1 MKLTTIAIPVVLL
14 ASACAAATPTPE
26 LVRAREA
33 YRRAEHSPESRLAP
47 ASLLSA
53 RQALDK
59 AEAAHKD
66 DPQSN
71 EEKSQAYVAQRRA
84 ELAMIEATMQAQ
96 RNERALVEQQY
107 EQLQTSRINM
117 SQEQVRNLNSQLYTQ
132 SERANA
138 ALSATAAELQR
149 ERERAQNALASLEKI
164 AQVKEESRGTVL
176 TLSGQVLFVTGKSE
190 LLPAARDQL
199 QAVAKALLDQGDA
212 RAIVIEG
219 HTDSRGDETMNMT
232 LSQQRA
238 EAVRSFLINAGVPA
252 ERMTAV
258 GRGEGAPVASND
270 TAEGRANN
278 RRVELVLSNNSATR
292 GTELSSEQKPGAPAG
307 MR

>member
-1 MKLTTIAIPVVLL
+1 MKPTITAISAVLL
-14 ASACAAATPTPE
+14 ASACAASTPSPE

-33 YRRAEHSPESRLAP
+33 YSRAEHAPESRLAP

-59 AEAAHKD
+59 AEAAHNED
-66 DPQSN
+66 AQSN

-84 ELAMIEATMQAQ
+84 ELALIEGTMQGQ
-96 RNERALVEQQY
+96 RNQRALIEQQY
-107 EQLQTSRINM
+107 EQLQTSRINS
-117 SQEQVRNLNSQLYTQ
+117 SQEQVKNLNSQLYTQ

-138 ALSATAAELQR
+138 ALNASAAELQR
-149 ERERAQNALASLEKI
+149 ERERTQNALASLEKI

-176 TLSGQVLFVTGKSE
+176 TLSGGVLFVTGKSE

-199 QAVAKALLDQGDA
+199 QTVAKALIDQGDS

-219 HTDSRGDETMNMT
+219 HTDSRGDEGTNMT

-238 EAVRSFLINAGVPA
+238 EAVRSFLITSGVPA
-252 ERMTAV
+252 ERITAV
-258 GRGEGAPVASND
+258 GRGESAPIASND

-278 RRVELVLSNNSATR
+278 RRVELILSKS
-292 GTELSSEQKPGAPAG
+292 GSGSEVSSSQ
-307 MR
+307 R

>member
-1 MKLTTIAIPVVLL
+1 MKLTITAITVVLF
-14 ASACAAATPTPE
+14 ASACAASTPSPE

-33 YRRAEHSPESRLAP
+33 YSRAEHAPESRLAP

-66 DPQSN
+66 DAQSN

-84 ELAMIEATMQAQ
+84 ELALIEGTMQGQ
-96 RNERALVEQQY
+96 RNQRALIEQQY
-107 EQLQTSRINM
+107 EQLQTSRINT
-117 SQEQVRNLNSQLYTQ
+117 SQEQVKNLNSQLYTQ

-138 ALSATAAELQR
+138 ALNASAAELQR
-149 ERERAQNALASLEKI
+149 ERERTQNALASLEKI

-176 TLSGQVLFVTGKSE
+176 TLSGGVLFVTGKSE

-199 QAVAKALLDQGDA
+199 QTVAKALIDQGDS

-219 HTDSRGDETMNMT
+219 HTDSRGDEGTNMT

-238 EAVRSFLINAGVPA
+238 EAVRSFLITSGVPA
-252 ERMTAV
+252 ERITAV
-258 GRGEGAPVASND
+258 GRGESAPVASND

-278 RRVELVLSNNSATR
+278 RRVELILSKSG
-292 GTELSSEQKPGAPAG
+292 GTEVSSST
-307 MR
+307 R

>member
-1 MKLTTIAIPVVLL
+1 MKLIAIPVVLL
-14 ASACAAATPTPE
+14 ASACAASTPSPE

-33 YRRAEHSPESRLAP
+33 YSRAEHAPESRLAP

-59 AEAAHKD
+59 AEAAHNED
-66 DPQSN
+66 AQSN

-84 ELAMIEATMQAQ
+84 ELALIEGTMQGQ
-96 RNERALVEQQY
+96 RNQRALIEQQY
-107 EQLQTSRINM
+107 EQLQTSRINS
-117 SQEQVRNLNSQLYTQ
+117 SQEQVKNLNSQLYTQ

-138 ALSATAAELQR
+138 ALNASAAELQR
-149 ERERAQNALASLEKI
+149 ERERTQNALASLEKI

-176 TLSGQVLFVTGKSE
+176 TLSGGVLFVTGKSE
-190 LLPAARDQL
+190 LLPSARDQL
-199 QAVAKALLDQGDA
+199 QTVAKALIDQGDS

-219 HTDSRGDETMNMT
+219 HTDSRGDEAMNMT

-238 EAVRSFLINAGVPA
+238 EAVRSFLITSGVPA
-252 ERMTAV
+252 ERITAV
-258 GRGEGAPVASND
+258 GRGESAPVASND

-278 RRVELVLSNNSATR
+278 RRVELILSKS
-292 GTELSSEQKPGAPAG
+292 GSGSEVSSSP
-307 MR
+307 R